1 MPPGLP
7 HGHDTWAATEAKVD
21 FLRRP
26 DSYPDK
32 PHRVEVVETHMSWV
46 FLTDCF
52 AYKLKKPVRYE
63 FLDFSTVDARHHDCA
78 EEVRL
83 NRRLAHDVYID
94 IVPLTV
100 DAAGGMHLG
109 GGTAIDWLV
118 KMRRLP
124 QQRMLDHAIRNHAVQ
139 EADITQLAL
148 VLAHFY
154 KDSAAIEIAPAE
166 YRGRF
171 ETDIH
176 ANLRELTTP
185 AYGLP
190 LNVAPSI
197 CAAQLEFLKRGSD
210 LFDQRVGAG
219 KIIEAHG
226 DLRPEHVCLADKP
239 IIIDCLEFK
248 REFRILDPADELSF
262 LTMECERLGAPEFL
276 DRIVFATYREITGD
290 IVPERLLHFH
300 KSYRASLRAKLAI
313 WHLREPQVREVQKW
327 FTLAKEYLDLAER
340 HIRMIRHT

>member
-1 MPPGLP
+1 MPAGSP
-7 HGHDTWAATEAKVD
+7 HGHDAWAATEAKVD

-26 DSYPDK
+26 DSYPDA
-32 PHRVEVVETHMSWV
+32 PRRVEVVETHMSWV

-100 DAAGGMHLG
+100 DAAGAMHLG
-109 GGTAIDWLV
+109 GDGIATDWLV

-124 QQRMLDHAIRNHAVQ
+124 QQRMLDHAIRNHTVQ
-139 EADITQLAL
+139 EADITRVAVALAN
-148 VLAHFY
+148 FY
-154 KDSAAIEIAPAE
+154 KDSAAIEIAPSE

-190 LNVAPSI
+190 LNLAPSI
-197 CAAQLEFLKRGSD
+197 CTAQLEFLKCESD
-210 LFDQRVGAG
+210 LLDQRVLEG

-226 DLRPEHVCLADKP
+226 DLRPEHVCLEEQP

-262 LTMECERLGAPEFL
+262 LTMECERLSAPEFM
-276 DRIVFATYREITGD
+276 DRIIFATYRKITAD
-290 IVPERLLHFH
+290 VLPEKLLHFY
-300 KSYRASLRAKLAI
+300 KSYRASLRAKLAV
-313 WHLREPQVREVQKW
+313 WHLREPQIREAPKW
-327 FTLAKEYLDLAER
+327 FTLAGEYMELAQL
-340 HIRMIRHT
+340 HIKKAG